1 MPRRKYRTLV
11 LHLHASLAQTHER
24 QQAQD
29 GAARGRKGATL
40 LQAPARKLRVL
51 RQTVHLRLIYE
62 EVEGVEAAERASR
75 IVAVQPR
82 ALLALGLELHEAL
95 VRPLAQF
102 GDRPE
107 LDRIRW
113 TRLGAG
119 RLEPDLHPVVAQRAF
134 LRRSLARVHVDHA
147 EGAGGDAGAAAVAHV
162 RLDDDR
168 VELGANNRA
177 RGADLQAPRLDAVL
191 ATI

>member
-1 MPRRKYRTLV
+1 M
-11 LHLHASLAQTHER
+11 
-24 QQAQD
+24 
-29 GAARGRKGATL
+29 
-40 LQAPARKLRVL
+40 RV
-51 RQTVHLRLIYE
+51 
-62 EVEGVEAAERASR
+62 GGG
-75 IVAVQPR
+75 QPR
-82 ALLALGLELHEAL
+82 ALLALGPELHEAR

-134 LRRSLARVHVDHA
+134 LRRSRGRVHVDHA

-191 ATI
+191 ANITHHQPAAVVRTVELLDELDVTPVCTVDLPPVVVPVARQL